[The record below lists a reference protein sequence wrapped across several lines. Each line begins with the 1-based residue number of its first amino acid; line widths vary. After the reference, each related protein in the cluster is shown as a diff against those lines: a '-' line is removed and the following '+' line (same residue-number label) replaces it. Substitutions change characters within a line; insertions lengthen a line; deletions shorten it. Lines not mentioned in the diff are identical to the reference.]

1 MLLELARPVALLLCI
16 LSLYAVFH
24 TAFLVPGTGLEQT
37 IWNSLQLLA
46 VAAGISLVS
55 GLIFQEQPSQEQPSQ
70 EPPSGARVAPMPG
83 ERLNGTRL
91 IATLPMQLF
100 CWTSIAILALFIAA
114 WYLGSQCPFDCR
126 DHRF

>member
-46 VAAGISLVS
+46 VAAGISLIG
-55 GLIFQEQPSQEQPSQ
+55 GLIFQEPPSE

>member
-55 GLIFQEQPSQEQPSQ
+55 GLIFQEQPSQEPPSQ

>member
-24 TAFLVPGTGLEQT
+24 TAFLLPGTGLEQT

-55 GLIFQEQPSQEQPSQ
+55 GLIFQEQPSQEPPSQ

>member
-24 TAFLVPGTGLEQT
+24 TAFLFPSTTLQQT
-37 IWNSLQLLA
+37 IWDSLELLA
-46 VAAGISLVS
+46 VAAAISLLS
-55 GLIFQEQPSQEQPSQ
+55 GFLFL
-70 EPPSGARVAPMPG
+70 EPTPG
-83 ERLNGTRL
+83 TRPNSSRL

-100 CWTSIAILALFIAA
+100 CWTAIAILVLFIAV

-126 DHRF
+126 DRF

>member
-1 MLLELARPVALLLCI
+1 MLVELARPVALLLCI

>member
-46 VAAGISLVS
+46 VAAGISLIG
-55 GLIFQEQPSQEQPSQ
+55 GLIFQEQPSQEQ
-70 EPPSGARVAPMPG
+70 PSGARVAPMPG

>member
-1 MLLELARPVALLLCI
+1 MLLELARPAALLLCI

-24 TAFLVPGTGLEQT
+24 TAFLVPATGLEQT

-46 VAAGISLVS
+46 VAAGISLVG
-55 GLIFQEQPSQEQPSQ
+55 GLIFQ
-70 EPPSGARVAPMPG
+70 EPPSGAKVAPMPG

-100 CWTSIAILALFIAA
+100 CWTSITILVLFIAA

-126 DHRF
+126 DPRF

>member
-24 TAFLVPGTGLEQT
+24 TAFLLPGTGLEQT

>member
-24 TAFLVPGTGLEQT
+24 TAFLLPATDLQQT

-55 GLIFQEQPSQEQPSQ
+55 GLIFLE
-70 EPPSGARVAPMPG
+70 PMPG
-83 ERLNGTRL
+83 ERLSSTRL
-91 IATLPMQLF
+91 VATLPMRLF
-100 CWTSIAILALFIAA
+100 CWTSLAILALFIAA
-114 WYLGSQCPFDCR
+114 WYLGSQCPAACR
-126 DHRF
+126 NRF

>member
-24 TAFLVPGTGLEQT
+24 TAFLVPATGLEQT

-55 GLIFQEQPSQEQPSQ
+55 GLIFL
-70 EPPSGARVAPMPG
+70 EPPSDAEIAPMPG
-83 ERLNGTRL
+83 QRLNGTRL
-91 IATLPMQLF
+91 VATLPMQLF
-100 CWTSIAILALFIAA
+100 CWTTIAIVALFLAA

>member
-55 GLIFQEQPSQEQPSQ
+55 GLIFQEQPSQE
-70 EPPSGARVAPMPG
+70 PPSGAPVAPMPG

-91 IATLPMQLF
+91 IATLPMQIF

-126 DHRF
+126 DHLF

>member
-24 TAFLVPGTGLEQT
+24 TAFLVPATGLEQT

-46 VAAGISLVS
+46 VAAGISLVG
-55 GLIFQEQPSQEQPSQ
+55 GLIFQ
-70 EPPSGARVAPMPG
+70 EPPSGAKVAPMPG
-83 ERLNGTRL
+83 ERLHNTRL
-91 IATLPMQLF
+91 VATLPMQLF
-100 CWTSIAILALFIAA
+100 CWTSIAILVLFIAA

>member
-24 TAFLVPGTGLEQT
+24 TAFLVPATGLEQT

-46 VAAGISLVS
+46 VAAGISLVG
-55 GLIFQEQPSQEQPSQ
+55 GLIFQ
-70 EPPSGARVAPMPG
+70 EPPSGAFQEPPSCANVAPMPG
-83 ERLNGTRL
+83 RRLNGTRL

-100 CWTSIAILALFIAA
+100 CWTSIAILVLFIAA

>member
-24 TAFLVPGTGLEQT
+24 TAFLVPAAGFEQT
-37 IWNSLQLLA
+37 IWSSLQLLA
-46 VAAGISLVS
+46 VAAGISLIG
-55 GLIFQEQPSQEQPSQ
+55 GLIFLE
-70 EPPSGARVAPMPG
+70 PMPE
-83 ERLNGTRL
+83 ERPSRTRL
-91 IATLPMQLF
+91 VATLPMQLF

-126 DHRF
+126 DRFHF